1 MAITNIISA
10 IGNTSSV
17 YPLILRDCGV
27 EIPSKVYLTYQ
38 ENKNDKEVAFLAT
51 RERIIDEYATS
62 AVWLGGIPLVEK
74 LINKF
79 IIAPKGLNPAVNL
92 KLFKES
98 DCQGIDYNIKFFE
111 NKIKNGEIPQK
122 AVKNI
127 QNAINDLK
135 NAKNNKKLYEK
146 LLASKFLAATVIPIA
161 LMGFVIPKMV
171 FGLTAKTKA
180 AKKAHIPIITVDAP
194 VTNKDLVNCTVVSDN
209 YNAGVQC
216 AKYMMS
222 KLKSANIV
230 LLKHT
235 TALSAKQRIE
245 GFLDTIDAHSEYK
258 IINQG
263 ECKGQLE
270 KAMPVMQRILKE
282 TPEVDVVMALNDP
295 SALGALAALESMG
308 YEDVMVYGVDGTPD
322 IKSLIE
328 ESPMVAGT
336 VAQSPISIG
345 KIAAKNM
352 YDLLSGKEIGSN
364 IVIPVEIITK
374 ENIAQFNKTGWQ

>member
-1 MAITNIISA
+1 MQFNRKIFLSIITLLTII
-10 IGNTSSV
+10 V
-17 YPLILRDCGV
+17 
-27 EIPSKVYLTYQ
+27 
-38 ENKNDKEVAFLAT
+38 
-51 RERIIDEYATS
+51 
-62 AVWLGGIPLVEK
+62 
-74 LINKF
+74 F
-79 IIAPKGLNPAVNL
+79 IIAYLFYVMPINGHRVFGVTYMTMNNPFYEIINNEL
-92 KLFKES
+92 KK
-98 DCQGIDYNIKFFE
+98 NIE
-111 NKIKNGEIPQK
+111 KNGDRLITLDPQLDIDK
-122 AVKNI
+122 
-127 QNAINDLK
+127 QNEQIYSFIEQKVDGIFINPID
-135 NAKNNKKLYEK
+135 AKKIE
-146 LLASKFLAATVIPIA
+146 PA
-161 LMGFVIPKMV
+161 L
-171 FGLTAKTKA
+171 KA

-194 VTNKDLVNCTVVSDN
+194 VTNIDLVNCTVVSDN

-216 AKYMMS
+216 AKDMMS

-245 GFLDTIDAHSEYK
+245 GFLD
-258 IINQG
+258 
-263 ECKGQLE
+263 

-345 KIAAKNM
+345 RIAAKNM

>member
-1 MAITNIISA
+1 M
-10 IGNTSSV
+10 
-17 YPLILRDCGV
+17 
-27 EIPSKVYLTYQ
+27 
-38 ENKNDKEVAFLAT
+38 
-51 RERIIDEYATS
+51 
-62 AVWLGGIPLVEK
+62 
-74 LINKF
+74 
-79 IIAPKGLNPAVNL
+79 
-92 KLFKES
+92 
-98 DCQGIDYNIKFFE
+98 
-111 NKIKNGEIPQK
+111 
-122 AVKNI
+122 
-127 QNAINDLK
+127 
-135 NAKNNKKLYEK
+135 
-146 LLASKFLAATVIPIA
+146 
-161 LMGFVIPKMV
+161 
-171 FGLTAKTKA
+171 
-180 AKKAHIPIITVDAP
+180 
-194 VTNKDLVNCTVVSDN
+194 VNCTVVSDN

-216 AKYMMS
+216 AKDMMS

-245 GFLDTIDAHSEYK
+245 GFLDTIDAHSEYI

-345 KIAAKNM
+345 RIAAKNM